1 MVAGAVAVV
10 TDSTAS
16 LLPERAAA
24 AGVKVV
30 PIQVIV
36 DDVIRDEGTEITP
49 ADVAIALRDKRSVS
63 TSRPAPER
71 LAAQYRE
78 LADNGATH
86 IVSIHLSAAMS
97 GTVESATIAARQVA
111 IPVTVLDSRSV
122 ALGLGYAV
130 LAAAATAS
138 AGAAPEAVAAAAR
151 DRLARTSVLFYVDTL
166 DRLRAGG
173 RIGAAA
179 TLLGQALHVKPLLQL
194 SAGVVE
200 PVEKVRTAARALARL
215 EELAAMRAG
224 IGEIRIAVQHC
235 LAADRAAALAARL
248 RDRLPRAEL
257 EVGEVGAVLGAHVG
271 PGMVAVVLAPR

>member
-1 MVAGAVAVV
+1 MAGAVAVV